1 MGQKRVKCSPAESE
15 YLFSQVGGIC
25 PVCSLSLTYEK
36 IGRLQKQY
44 EIAHIYP
51 LNPTDEEVELLKN
64 EERLSDDVNS
74 IDNLIPLCPGCHNR
88 FDKPRTIE
96 EYRAL
101 LTVKK
106 SFIQAQDIKSLY
118 GSYKVEDEIRIIIT
132 ALASLDLELE
142 ASPLDYSAIRV
153 DEKLSKEFDQI
164 LRRHIKDDVI
174 QYYNYVKMQFSHIEN
189 TTPGKFNLVAGQIRT
204 FYLSAK
210 MKSMDQ
216 VVIFNEVSKWLQ
228 ARVGYG
234 SLEACKVIVAFFIQ
248 NCEVF
253 EIAAK

>member
-1 MGQKRVKCSPAESE
+1 MGQKRVKCSPTESE

-106 SFIQAQDIKSLY
+106 QL
-118 GSYKVEDEIRIIIT
+118 
-132 ALASLDLELE
+132 
-142 ASPLDYSAIRV
+142 P
-153 DEKLSKEFDQI
+153 
-164 LRRHIKDDVI
+164 
-174 QYYNYVKMQFSHIEN
+174 
-189 TTPGKFNLVAGQIRT
+189 P
-204 FYLSAK
+204 
-210 MKSMDQ
+210 
-216 VVIFNEVSKWLQ
+216 
-228 ARVGYG
+228 
-234 SLEACKVIVAFFIQ
+234 
-248 NCEVF
+248 
-253 EIAAK
+253 